1 MVVVVPGTISAH
13 CVRNKNWSQNNT
25 MPLKKSD
32 TISCLSIQMT
42 VDILVFLVGNTELNC
57 YDDKSEHTFKVLTI
71 NFWKY
76 LATRR
81 HFLSCFCAFFGQI
94 ARVYVFTKRNYLP
107 ALQDEIHIL
116 PQQSLAF
123 QFTIGSYHIS
133 SKFWRKC
140 DMSSFCLFLLL
151 FFFVLYCTPWPDAR
165 PFTEGK
171 KMKRKCN
178 FHLEKSRKGGS
189 CINNS
194 VMELN
199 QCYVHSL
206 KRACVNFLC
215 QRPS

>member
-94 ARVYVFTKRNYLP
+94 ARVYVFTKRNLP
-107 ALQDEIHIL
+107 TSITRWNSHFATTKCSTPIHNMCL
-116 PQQSLAF
+116 PHQ
-123 QFTIGSYHIS
+123 
-133 SKFWRKC
+133 
-140 DMSSFCLFLLL
+140 
-151 FFFVLYCTPWPDAR
+151 
-165 PFTEGK
+165 
-171 KMKRKCN
+171 
-178 FHLEKSRKGGS
+178 
-189 CINNS
+189 
-194 VMELN
+194 
-199 QCYVHSL
+199 
-206 KRACVNFLC
+206 
-215 QRPS
+215 